1 MRSLIFVGVMA
12 VATTAVAPLRSQSL
26 AGARV
31 GLSAL
36 PPQPLGLRSAGS
48 SGSSPLLSR
57 DNGSSDKWAKGMVAG
72 AAIGLI
78 VGLFINIHQVQNGGT
93 HSAILPAVGL
103 GALLGLLI
111 GSG

>member
-1 MRSLIFVGVMA
+1 MRLLIFVGVMA
-12 VATTAVAPLRSQSL
+12 VAATAVAPLRSQSL

-36 PPQPLGLRSAGS
+36 PPRPPGLRSAGRSAS
-48 SGSSPLLSR
+48 SSIISS

-78 VGLFINIHQVQNGGT
+78 VGLLINIHQVQNGGT

-103 GALLGLLI
+103 GALFGLLI